1 MQNIIQQLEDIHDT
15 ISDLNDVHA
24 ELTESHRIST
34 ALYDTVK
41 NLDAVDESVVLD
53 ETSKTNESDDIVR
66 SIGLESLSGK
76 ETKTKAKALA
86 HASSSAVDNSIGI
99 FERVI
104 GHYFKATGKLAALC
118 EDVEKELTKSKATN
132 LTFSPINP
140 DALHHAGKIDNAKD
154 LIQVLAATNGVADH
168 ALFGQVRLMATL
180 LHSLEK
186 AIELR
191 KQNKTTEEV
200 IKAVNWNAGDSIFFS
215 HIDVAG
221 GWVVR
226 GSYGAKTSYCEFS
239 PRVYSISHV
248 VKKPTHVASFD
259 FAMKDVK
266 TIINGIKLTQH
277 DVELSKKQLAEMV
290 THCKQMKNSMLMAAA
305 NASKGDSLPTIYM
318 LYHEADEAFAK
329 PGRQFIADYMKI
341 LIAADTA
348 FIKNVMHA
356 LKHK

>member
-1 MQNIIQQLEDIHDT
+1 MQNITQQLEDIHDT
-15 ISDLNDVHA
+15 ISDLNEVHA

-34 ALYDTVK
+34 ALYNTVK

-118 EDVEKELTKSKATN
+118 EDLEKELAKTSATN
-132 LTFSPINP
+132 LTFLPVNP
-140 DALHHAGKIDNAKD
+140 GALHYVGKLDSAK
-154 LIQVLAATNGVADH
+154 VLMQTIATTNGVADH
-168 ALFGQVRLMATL
+168 ALFGQVTLMESL
-180 LHSLEK
+180 LKSLAK

-191 KQNKTTEEV
+191 KQNKTAAEV
-200 IKAVNWNAGDSIFFS
+200 IKSVNWDAGENIFFS
-215 HIDVAG
+215 RVEVAG
-221 GWVVR
+221 GWTLR
-226 GSYGAKTSYCEFS
+226 GGLGAKTKHCEFI
-239 PRVYSISHV
+239 PRTYTLTHEYKNIYSC
-248 VKKPTHVASFD
+248 TSFD
-259 FAMKDVK
+259 IAMNDVK
-266 TIINGIKLTQH
+266 RLIKGIMFTQH
-277 DVELSKKQLAEMV
+277 GVEHSKKQLSEMV
-290 THCKQMKNSMLMAAA
+290 AHCKTMKDSMLMAATS
-305 NASKGDSLPTIYM
+305 ASKDDSLPLIYM
-318 LYHEADEAFAK
+318 MYHEADEAFAK